1 MAIFGWELQGA
12 RSRATARAVLR
23 SWIGL
28 WAVWYGTQRAFLD
41 TLRFGMGDST
51 IGVFT
56 WNQIGGALLAFLGLI
71 FFLKNK
77 NIKKD

>member
-1 MAIFGWELQGA
+1 
-12 RSRATARAVLR
+12 
-23 SWIGL
+23 
-28 WAVWYGTQRAFLD
+28 
-41 TLRFGMGDST
+41 MGDST